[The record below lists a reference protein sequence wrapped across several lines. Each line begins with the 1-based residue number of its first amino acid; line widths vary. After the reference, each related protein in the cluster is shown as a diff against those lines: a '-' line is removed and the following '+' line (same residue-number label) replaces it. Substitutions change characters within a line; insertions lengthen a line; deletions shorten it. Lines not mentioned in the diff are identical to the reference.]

1 MTCNLLNHEKELRNA
16 FNAVSNS
23 TNGDQWCIFEYDGN
37 SNIIRLGSS
46 GESGGLAE
54 LVSNLNSGKI
64 QYGFATTTAA
74 NFVQRKVVLI
84 HWQGEGVPAAR
95 LANTAAHAE
104 EVRRFVRLVHLT
116 IYARNEEDVDLSAI
130 SKHRKSSASSNVST
144 PWVPPAP
151 VGTDYCP
158 TKATRDIDMD
168 ERTRF
173 WNEMRTEEEER
184 RREEARR
191 KEEQQSIFATERRQ
205 LENKLHEQLTAVQ
218 AAKQPQLTKTQS
230 PKTFKFQVGVV
241 NPAASGQV
249 PVNRISSSEQ
259 QTDDTPTVIECTF
272 NDRLRHGINGSSQ
285 NIPSAPKSSELP
297 KTVISAI
304 GQPPVHSQ
312 PMVPCV
318 VPMVPTGIVQPVARE
333 EIPMEEPTELKKPN
347 LDNTPNQQYE
357 EPPSDIIQPPLAQNA
372 PTAING
378 QSVRAKALWDYQA
391 EDDSEISFDP
401 DDIITDIEMIHEG
414 WWRGRNTHG
423 LVGLFPSNYVEF
435 I

>member
-1 MTCNLLNHEKELRNA
+1 
-16 FNAVSNS
+16 
-23 TNGDQWCIFEYDGN
+23 
-37 SNIIRLGSS
+37 
-46 GESGGLAE
+46 
-54 LVSNLNSGKI
+54 
-64 QYGFATTTAA
+64 
-74 NFVQRKVVLI
+74 
-84 HWQGEGVPAAR
+84 
-95 LANTAAHAE
+95 
-104 EVRRFVRLVHLT
+104 
-116 IYARNEEDVDLSAI
+116 
-130 SKHRKSSASSNVST
+130 
-144 PWVPPAP
+144 
-151 VGTDYCP
+151 
-158 TKATRDIDMD
+158 
-168 ERTRF
+168 
-173 WNEMRTEEEER
+173 MRTEEEER

-230 PKTFKFQVGVV
+230 VDSAAKKGKLIAGRTQLFEQKAAELVKSMPKPLVKPKTFKFQVGVV

-357 EPPSDIIQPPLAQNA
+357 EPPSDVSR
-372 PTAING
+372 T
-378 QSVRAKALWDYQA
+378 
-391 EDDSEISFDP
+391 
-401 DDIITDIEMIHEG
+401 
-414 WWRGRNTHG
+414 
-423 LVGLFPSNYVEF
+423 VEKKYKKYIF